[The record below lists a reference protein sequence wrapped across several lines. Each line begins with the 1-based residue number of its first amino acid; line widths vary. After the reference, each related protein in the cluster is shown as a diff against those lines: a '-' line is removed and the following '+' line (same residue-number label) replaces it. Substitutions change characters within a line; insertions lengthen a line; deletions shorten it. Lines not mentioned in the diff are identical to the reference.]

1 MKINHI
7 ALYTN
12 QLEKM
17 KQFYETY
24 FDAKSNEGYYNEKK
38 QFRSCFLT
46 FEENVRMEIMEKPN
60 VEVRDSSKESFGF
73 VHIAFSVGSKDNV
86 EQLTKRLIEDGYS
99 FYSEPRVTGDG
110 YYESCVGDPDGN
122 RIEIT
127 I

>member
-1 MKINHI
+1 MKVNHI

-17 KQFYETY
+17 KHFYETY

-38 QFRSCFLT
+38 QFRSYFLT
-46 FEENVRMEIMEKPN
+46 FEENVRLEIMEKPN
-60 VEVRDSSKESFGF
+60 VEVRDSSKESLGL
-73 VHIAFSVGSKDNV
+73 VHIAFSVGSKENV
-86 EQLTKRLIEDGYS
+86 EQLTKRLVDDGYS
-99 FYSEPRVTGDG
+99 LYSEPRVTGDG
-110 YYESCVGDPDGN
+110 YYESCVGDPDEN

>member
-24 FDAKSNEGYYNEKK
+24 FDGKSNEGYYNEKK
-38 QFRSCFLT
+38 QFRSYFIT
-46 FEENVRMEIMEKPN
+46 FQGDVRLEIMEKPS
-60 VEVRDSSKESFGF
+60 VEERDTSKESLGF
-73 VHIAFSVGSKDNV
+73 IHMAFSVGSKENV
-86 EQLTKRLIEDGYS
+86 ERLTRRLIEDGYS
-99 FYSEPRVTGDG
+99 LYSEPRVTGDG
-110 YYESCVGDPDGN
+110 YFESCVGDPDGN
-122 RIEIT
+122 HIEIT

>member
-24 FDAKSNEGYYNEKK
+24 FDGKSNEGYYNEKK
-38 QFRSCFLT
+38 QFRSYFIT
-46 FEENVRMEIMEKPN
+46 FQGDVRLEIMEKPS
-60 VEVRDSSKESFGF
+60 VEERDTSKESLGF
-73 VHIAFSVGSKDNV
+73 IHMAFSVGSKENV
-86 EQLTKRLIEDGYS
+86 EGLTRRLIEDGYS
-99 FYSEPRVTGDG
+99 LYSEPRVTGDG
-110 YYESCVGDPDGN
+110 YFESCVGDPDGN
-122 RIEIT
+122 HIKIT

>member
-17 KQFYETY
+17 KHFYETY
-24 FDAKSNEGYYNEKK
+24 FDAKSNERYYNEKK
-38 QFRSCFLT
+38 QFRSYFLI
-46 FEENVRMEIMEKPN
+46 FEENIRLEIMEKPN
-60 VEVRDSSKESFGF
+60 VEVRDSSKESLGF
-73 VHIAFSVGSKDNV
+73 VHIAFSVGSKENV
-86 EQLTKRLIEDGYS
+86 EQLTKRLVDAGYS
-99 FYSEPRVTGDG
+99 LYSEPRVTGDG
-110 YYESCVGDPDGN
+110 YYERCVGDPDGN

>member
-12 QLEKM
+12 QLEEM
-17 KQFYETY
+17 KHFYERY
-24 FDAKSNEGYYNEKK
+24 FDAKSNEVYYNEKK
-38 QFRSCFLT
+38 QFRSYFLT
-46 FEENVRMEIMEKPN
+46 FEENVRLEIMEKPN
-60 VEVRDSSKESFGF
+60 VEVKDSSKESLGF
-73 VHIAFSVGSKDNV
+73 VHIAFSVGSKENV
-86 EQLTKRLIEDGYS
+86 EQLTKRLVDDGYS
-99 FYSEPRVTGDG
+99 LYSEPRVTGDG

>member
-17 KQFYETY
+17 KHFYETY
-24 FDAKSNEGYYNEKK
+24 FDAKSNERYYNEKK
-38 QFRSCFLT
+38 QFRSYFLI
-46 FEENVRMEIMEKPN
+46 FEENIRLEIMEKPN
-60 VEVRDSSKESFGF
+60 VEVRDSSKESLGF
-73 VHIAFSVGSKDNV
+73 VHIAFSVGSKENV
-86 EQLTKRLIEDGYS
+86 EQLTKRLVDAGYS
-99 FYSEPRVTGDG
+99 LYSEPRVTGDG